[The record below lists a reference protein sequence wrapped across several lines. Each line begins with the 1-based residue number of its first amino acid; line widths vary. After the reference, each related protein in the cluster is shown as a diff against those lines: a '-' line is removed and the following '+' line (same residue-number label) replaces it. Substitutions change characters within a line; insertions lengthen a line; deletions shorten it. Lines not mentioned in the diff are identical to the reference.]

1 MNAFIAE
8 QLPYLFRILLACLC
22 GGIIGIERQ
31 LRTKV
36 AGTRTHIMIALAA
49 ALMMLISKYG
59 FADVLGAEG
68 VSWDV
73 SRVAAGIITGLG
85 ILGGGLV
92 FIGKQGYVSGITTAA
107 GVWVT
112 VGIGMAMGAGMY
124 GIGIVTTILV
134 VSIQTLFHKNLWVV
148 KQATRAKA
156 VFLLTNEKEA
166 FEKVTKELGSYDI
179 SMNQFK
185 WERKGENVSQ
195 LRCQVLIPSKYGKED
210 IFEIFTGLEEV
221 ESFEVIQ

>member
-1 MNAFIAE
+1 MFSDRDKIFPKRRETEEGKMNAFIAE

-85 ILGGGLV
+85 ILGGE
-92 FIGKQGYVSGITTAA
+92 IG
-107 GVWVT
+107 
-112 VGIGMAMGAGMY
+112 
-124 GIGIVTTILV
+124 
-134 VSIQTLFHKNLWVV
+134 
-148 KQATRAKA
+148 RA
-156 VFLLTNEKEA
+156 
-166 FEKVTKELGSYDI
+166 SCR
-179 SMNQFK
+179 
-185 WERKGENVSQ
+185 ERV
-195 LRCQVLIPSKYGKED
+195 
-210 IFEIFTGLEEV
+210 
-221 ESFEVIQ
+221 